1 MTKKNNIEKIRE
13 KVADISILNEDDFE
27 IIKLLC
33 KNELIQLIQIMNI
46 NIENFCEIIM
56 SEK

>member
-27 IIKLLC
+27 IIKLLS
-33 KNELIQLIQIMNI
+33 KNELIQLLQIMNI